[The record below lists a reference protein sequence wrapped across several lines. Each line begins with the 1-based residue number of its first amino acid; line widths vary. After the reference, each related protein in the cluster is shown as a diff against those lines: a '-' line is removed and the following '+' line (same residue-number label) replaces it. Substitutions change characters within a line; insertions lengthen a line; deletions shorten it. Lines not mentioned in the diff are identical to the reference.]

1 MVNPLLL
8 LCAVITTQRRVVVG
22 MFVWFGC
29 VWCWVPEFWFSRTDS
44 FERKPALLLVQ
55 TKTNGFHY
63 PWVLSVCPNIRRN
76 SGFWQV
82 RSRIRS
88 WIGLALCEILL
99 L

>member
-63 PWVLSVCPNIRRN
+63 PWVLSVCPNIQQKFRLLASSFSYSFMDR
-76 SGFWQV
+76 
-82 RSRIRS
+82 
-88 WIGLALCEILL
+88 IGLM
-99 L
+99 